1 MSIRRFFQIIGAVV
15 FLFIVGSGIF
25 LYTLSSNVKR
35 EIDVSIEHVI
45 PSLLSF
51 YALKDNIV
59 QIQQLTTDA
68 ALTNDKTSLDE
79 AQKRY
84 LKAKEILKK
93 LQKVHKIDNPK
104 VYKLLLVFEKDLDKF
119 YKLSLQMVNVYI
131 QGHIKTKNK
140 LMEQV
145 DLYAEKL
152 TSFLNKFIKKHE
164 VKLVKIL
171 KKVDN
176 EVFNTT
182 IVISIL
188 F

>member
-1 MSIRRFFQIIGAVV
+1 
-15 FLFIVGSGIF
+15 
-25 LYTLSSNVKR
+25 
-35 EIDVSIEHVI
+35 
-45 PSLLSF
+45 
-51 YALKDNIV
+51 
-59 QIQQLTTDA
+59 
-68 ALTNDKTSLDE
+68 
-79 AQKRY
+79 
-84 LKAKEILKK
+84 
-93 LQKVHKIDNPK
+93 
-104 VYKLLLVFEKDLDKF
+104 
-119 YKLSLQMVNVYI
+119 MVNVYM

-152 TSFLNKFIKKHE
+152 TGFLNKFIKKHE